1 LQQQIQQFARIDWL
15 RGTVDS
21 LPRGESVLPFR
32 FRYHP
37 HTISCHLQQRKNSK
51 HRCATRT
58 LLTSAPPFAKPAFAP
73 VVSSNDERPAETS
86 EMHDLQQQK
95 HMLSIYVCATSN
107 CSSCRWALLFLAAS
121 RGQIGGYSDG
131 RRRGSSPID
140 APRRTSA
147 PWTPPPIRYWL
158 KSPLPRPNVDAQRP
172 PSPANDRRDSS
183 AIANSFPRHGPPIK
197 APPPHLMRAG
207 LGPPP
212 IRGPPP
218 HLVRDGLGQPP
229 IKAPPAH
236 LVRAGLGPLPIK
248 APPPHFV

>member
-1 LQQQIQQFARIDWL
+1 MGAI
-15 RGTVDS
+15 VPCC
-21 LPRGESVLPFR
+21 LPRPDWR
-32 FRYHP
+32 
-37 HTISCHLQQRKNSK
+37 LQRWS
-51 HRCATRT
+51 
-58 LLTSAPPFAKPAFAP
+58 PPRVK
-73 VVSSNDERPAETS
+73 
-86 EMHDLQQQK
+86 
-95 HMLSIYVCATSN
+95 
-107 CSSCRWALLFLAAS
+107 
-121 RGQIGGYSDG
+121 
-131 RRRGSSPID
+131 PID

-147 PWTPPPIRYWL
+147 PWTPPPICYWL

-183 AIANSFPRHGPPIK
+183 AIANSFPRDGPPIK

-212 IRGPPP
+212 IRGLPP

-248 APPPHFV
+248 APPPHWVRAAPGPLPLKAPPPHLGKAGPGPLLIKAPPPHLVRFLLSQAFQSWRRRCTW